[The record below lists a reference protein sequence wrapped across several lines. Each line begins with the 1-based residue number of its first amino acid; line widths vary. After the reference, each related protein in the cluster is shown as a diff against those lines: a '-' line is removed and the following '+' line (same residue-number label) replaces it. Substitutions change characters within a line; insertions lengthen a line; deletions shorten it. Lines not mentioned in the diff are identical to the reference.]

1 MKKNREN
8 KRVRY
13 NYRTQFVG
21 DPIQFKEKVLSKTV
35 IPRQVEVQPGG
46 STSGNL
52 CWLPCPYCYGIS
64 AKDSGERLSRERYI
78 EILRQ
83 IAEGG
88 VDKIAFAG
96 YATDPLNCEHIE
108 DLFQVVLDYKQ
119 ISGFHT
125 KALKVSE
132 RFISQLTGK
141 SITPKSFFN
150 VSVDAGNNE
159 TYNSVHGIPKS
170 KAKLYDKVLDNLYKI
185 SSARKISGAPL
196 DISVTYLINN
206 INNSTDEILK
216 AISDLRNVGADMIR
230 FTFPQVPRGYSM
242 GEKDQN
248 IPKREEVLNFMNR
261 LQPVLEEENSDDCE
275 VLIMDLDADYEI
287 ESARTLP
294 CFARFI
300 YPTIG
305 FDGWLYHC
313 SESAAPQFQEMAL
326 GNLAEK
332 DFWDLYYSYDTEHFQ
347 QFLQNNSDKMNKL
360 ACKCDRKEHAVNNFI
375 KESEVFGS
383 F

>member
-1 MKKNREN
+1 MKKNGEN

>member
-1 MKKNREN
+1 M
-8 KRVRY
+8 
-13 NYRTQFVG
+13 
-21 DPIQFKEKVLSKTV
+21 
-35 IPRQVEVQPGG
+35 QPGG

>member
-1 MKKNREN
+1 MKKNGGN

-13 NYRTQFVG
+13 NYRTLFVG

-35 IPRQVEVQPGG
+35 IPHQVEVQPGG
-46 STSGNL
+46 STSSNL

-64 AKDSGERLSRERYI
+64 AKDSGERLSPERYI
-78 EILRQ
+78 EVLRQ

-88 VDKIAFAG
+88 VNKIAFAG

-119 ISGFHT
+119 IAGFHT
-125 KALKVSE
+125 KAIKVSE

-159 TYNSVHGIPKS
+159 TYNRVHGVPKS

-185 SSARKISGAPL
+185 SSARKISDAPL
-196 DISVTYLINN
+196 DISATYLINN
-206 INNSTDEILK
+206 LNNSTDEILK
-216 AISDLRNVGADMIR
+216 AIGDLRNVGADMIR

-242 GEKDQN
+242 NEKDQN
-248 IPKREEVLNFMNR
+248 IPKREEILNFMSR
-261 LQPVLEEENSDDCE
+261 LQPIIEEESSDDCE
-275 VLIMDLDADYEI
+275 VLIMDLDTDYEI

-300 YPTIG
+300 YATIG

-347 QFLQNNSDKMNKL
+347 KLLQDNSDKMNKL
-360 ACKCDRKEHAVNNFI
+360 SCKCDRKEHAVNSFI

>member
-1 MKKNREN
+1 MKKKTR
-8 KRVRY
+8 KIGRY
-13 NYRTQFVG
+13 NYRTHFVG
-21 DPIQFKEKVLSKTV
+21 DPIEFKEKVLSKTI
-35 IPRQVEVQPGG
+35 IPHQVEVQPGG
-46 STSGNL
+46 PTNGNL

-78 EILRQ
+78 EILLQ

-88 VDKIAFAG
+88 VNKIAFAG
-96 YATDPLNCEHIE
+96 YATDPLNCEYIE
-108 DLFQVVLDYKQ
+108 DLFQVALDYKQ

-125 KALKVSE
+125 KALKISE
-132 RFISQLTGK
+132 RLISQITHK
-141 SITPKSFFN
+141 SIAPKSFFN

-159 TYNSVHGIPKS
+159 TYNSVHGVPKS
-170 KAKLYDKVLDNLYKI
+170 KAKLYDKVLDNLCKI
-185 SSARKISGAPL
+185 SSARKLSGAPL
-196 DISVTYLINN
+196 DISTTYLINN

-248 IPKREEVLNFMNR
+248 IPKREEILSFMNR
-261 LQPVLEEENSDDCE
+261 LEPILEAENSEECE

-287 ESARTLP
+287 ENARTLP
-294 CFARFI
+294 CVARFI

-305 FDGWLYHC
+305 FDGWFYHC
-313 SESAAPQFQEMAL
+313 SESAAPQFKEMAL

-332 DFWDLYYSYDTEHFQ
+332 DFWDLYYSYDTKHFQ
-347 QFLQNNSDKMNKL
+347 QLLQDNSAKMNKL
-360 ACKCDRKEHAVNNFI
+360 SCKCDRKEHAVNSCV
-375 KESEVFGS
+375 KESGVFGS